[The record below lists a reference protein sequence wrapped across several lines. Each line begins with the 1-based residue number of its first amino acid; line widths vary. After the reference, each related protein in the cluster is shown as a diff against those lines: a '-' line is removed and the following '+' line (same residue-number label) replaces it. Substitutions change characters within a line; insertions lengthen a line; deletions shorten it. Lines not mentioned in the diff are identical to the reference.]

1 MLQTSSWRHL
11 SACNDD
17 YFSEI
22 KCQFSLVWPYICIS
36 MVLFNIDNDY
46 RAVRWKVRWCVPFES
61 TNAEY
66 FVQWLF
72 TPWKQIV
79 MFNSCI
85 LMYTCTV
92 RLMRWLWFFGYFFFY
107 KLLFLLSGFLQILK
121 LLNLHVW
128 KFHIFWSVFSNWNQ
142 KIRNQKKK
150 SPLMNACFRSYFWQY
165 YITQLNSMNF
175 F

>member
-1 MLQTSSWRHL
+1 MPAHLLQTSSWIHL
-11 SACNDD
+11 SACYDD

-72 TPWKQIV
+72 TLWKQIV

-92 RLMRWLWFFGYFFFY
+92 SLMRWLGFFFWINCYFYYPVSSKYLNCLIFTFENFIFFG
-107 KLLFLLSGFLQILK
+107 L
-121 LLNLHVW
+121 V
-128 KFHIFWSVFSNWNQ
+128 SVID
-142 KIRNQKKK
+142 IRKSEIRKKK
-150 SPLMNACFRSYFWQY
+150 IPH
-165 YITQLNSMNF
+165 
-175 F
+175 

>member
-1 MLQTSSWRHL
+1 
-11 SACNDD
+11 
-17 YFSEI
+17 
-22 KCQFSLVWPYICIS
+22 
-36 MVLFNIDNDY
+36 MVLLNIDNDY
-46 RAVRWKVRWCVPFES
+46 RAVRWKVRWCVPSES
-61 TNAEY
+61 TDAEY

-72 TPWKQIV
+72 TLWKQIV

-85 LMYTCTV
+85 LMYICTV
-92 RLMRWLWFFGYFFFY
+92 RLMRWLGFFGYFFFY
-107 KLLFLLSGFLQILK
+107 KLLFLLSSFLQILK

-150 SPLMNACFRSYFWQY
+150 SPLMNTCCSYFWQY
-165 YITQLNSMNF
+165 YITQLNSIMNF

>member
-1 MLQTSSWRHL
+1 MITEL
-11 SACNDD
+11 SV
-17 YFSEI
+17 E
-22 KCQFSLVWPYICIS
+22 KCGGY
-36 MVLFNIDNDY
+36 M
-46 RAVRWKVRWCVPFES
+46 WCVPSES

-72 TPWKQIV
+72 TLWKTIV

-92 RLMRWLWFFGYFFFY
+92 SLMRWLGFFCFFFN

-121 LLNLHVW
+121 MLNLHVW
-128 KFHIFWSVFSNWNQ
+128 EFHIFLFVFRNWNQ

-150 SPLMNACFRSYFWQY
+150 NSPLMNACFCSYFWRY
-165 YITQLNSMNF
+165 YITQLDSSMTF